1 MSDSEGNVWVPE
13 TGKNALLKLNSSGKV
28 VMSVTPSLGSTFGDI
43 SRASIDRDGTLWAN
57 DTNNRLVRDVGATRP
72 FLRQITYR
80 GVGNSQYGS
89 IFSDQ
94 IRVDNAQ
101 GNVTYRTT
109 FNGAFT
115 VSPAGLITASDSLAV
130 GKYVV
135 SGTALDEAGTSGT
148 WTYTLNVLKV
158 QPSVS
163 ISSVP
168 SASVHQETVT
178 FTATSSGFDPG
189 TLITF
194 KNGPSSVGTCT
205 LAIATPCTL
214 EISTL
219 AVGNN
224 SITAVVA
231 ESAHYLTATSAALT
245 HTVGLQPTS
254 TTFSVSS
261 LPTVGQDITLS
272 AQVTSNSATGTVS
285 FKKPDGTV
293 LCTTSALVSGA
304 GSCVWSGN
312 PGLGTYSVT
321 AVYSGDAA
329 YRTSTSA
336 AASVDVTALYTVTF
350 STGAPSAVY
359 RTGTTAVPLPLP
371 TRSGFVFDG
380 WFDAAQGGNFIGM
393 AATGYT
399 PTASISLYPH
409 WTQLSLSGIAP
420 ADLNLLGTINASD
433 FVDATYSA
441 TTNGSSVSI
450 SIPQGSLPNQTQV
463 SVHLVGNF
471 DRARALISQTNTYV
485 MTMVISWIA
494 PDGTVPPTDPN
505 KPITMV
511 ISNNTIKT
519 GTAVY
524 GLLGGQVTL
533 LGRAV
538 VDGTVTVH
546 ITEDPQVV
554 VANTPPTSPITVA
567 ATSGLDSRTVI
578 SWSEPTNDGGS
589 PVTSYTVTANNG
601 LSCTTT
607 ALSCQ
612 ITGLTNGQSYTFGVV
627 ATNVNGE
634 SSPSVRTSATPIS
647 PISAAGLAQTGQDSN
662 SILLFGFLAV
672 LLGFGFVLIRSRIK
686 K

>member
-1 MSDSEGNVWVPE
+1 M
-13 TGKNALLKLNSSGKV
+13 
-28 VMSVTPSLGSTFGDI
+28 
-43 SRASIDRDGTLWAN
+43 
-57 DTNNRLVRDVGATRP
+57 
-72 FLRQITYR
+72 
-80 GVGNSQYGS
+80 
-89 IFSDQ
+89 
-94 IRVDNAQ
+94 
-101 GNVTYRTT
+101 
-109 FNGAFT
+109 
-115 VSPAGLITASDSLAV
+115 
-130 GKYVV
+130 
-135 SGTALDEAGTSGT
+135 
-148 WTYTLNVLKV
+148 
-158 QPSVS
+158 
-163 ISSVP
+163 
-168 SASVHQETVT
+168 
-178 FTATSSGFDPG
+178 
-189 TLITF
+189 
-194 KNGPSSVGTCT
+194 
-205 LAIATPCTL
+205 
-214 EISTL
+214 
-219 AVGNN
+219 
-224 SITAVVA
+224 
-231 ESAHYLTATSAALT
+231 
-245 HTVGLQPTS
+245 
-254 TTFSVSS
+254 
-261 LPTVGQDITLS
+261 
-272 AQVTSNSATGTVS
+272 
-285 FKKPDGTV
+285 
-293 LCTTSALVSGA
+293 
-304 GSCVWSGN
+304 
-312 PGLGTYSVT
+312 
-321 AVYSGDAA
+321 
-329 YRTSTSA
+329 
-336 AASVDVTALYTVTF
+336 
-350 STGAPSAVY
+350 
-359 RTGTTAVPLPLP
+359 PLPLP

-393 AATGYT
+393 AATGYS

-420 ADLNLLGTINASD
+420 ADLNLLGTINASN

-511 ISNNTIKT
+511 ISNNSIKT

-554 VANTPPTSPITVA
+554 VANTPPTSPVTVA